1 MPMELLVVIV
11 LAMLFGFFNGMR
23 DSSSIVATMISSRAF
38 HPRAALGVTAL
49 AEFVGP
55 FLFGTGV
62 ARTIGGD
69 IVQSEV
75 LTLQVLISCLLG
87 ALLWSLITWIL
98 SIPSSSSHALAGG
111 LVGSVAISAGW
122 GAIKLGG
129 LYKVL
134 LALFVLPLVGFLVG
148 FIILRLIYSLAY
160 GASPAIN
167 DFFKSGQLLTAVAL
181 AVSHGTNDAQKTMG
195 IITLGL
201 IIGRQIDQFSVPFW
215 TILVSAAVM
224 SLGTLFGGWR
234 LIRTL
239 GGKFYKIR
247 PVHSFAIQLSSAIIV
262 LAASVTGLPASTT
275 QVVSSSIIGVG
286 SSERLGKVRW
296 GVADDILTAWV
307 VTIPASALFSAGI
320 YWLVANF
327 T

>member
-1 MPMELLVVIV
+1 MSMELLVVIA

-62 ARTIGGD
+62 AKTIGGD

-87 ALLWSLITWIL
+87 ALLWSLITWVL

-111 LVGSVAISAGW
+111 LVGSVAISAGL
-122 GAIKLGG
+122 GAIKFGG

-148 FIILRLIYSLAY
+148 FIVLRLIYALAHS
-160 GASPAIN
+160 ASPAIN
-167 DFFKSGQLLTAVAL
+167 DFFKSGQLITAVAL

-195 IITLGL
+195 VVTLGL
-201 IIGRQIDQFSVPFW
+201 IIGGQIDQFSVPIW
-215 TILVSAAVM
+215 TIFASAAVM

>member
-122 GAIKLGG
+122 GAIKLVG

-134 LALFVLPLVGFLVG
+134 LALFVLPLIGFLVG

>member
-1 MPMELLVVIV
+1 MSIGLVLVIG

-38 HPRAALGVTAL
+38 HPRAALGVTAI
-49 AEFVGP
+49 AEFIGP

-62 ARTIGGD
+62 AKTIGGD
-69 IVQSEV
+69 IVHSEV
-75 LTLQVLISCLLG
+75 VTLNVLTACLLG
-87 ALLWSLITWIL
+87 ALLWSLITWVL

-111 LVGSVAISAGW
+111 MMGSVVISAGW
-122 GAIKLGG
+122 SAIKLGG

-134 LALFVLPLVGFLVG
+134 IALFVLPLVGFLVG
-148 FIILRLIYSLAY
+148 FIVLRLIYFLAY
-160 GASPAIN
+160 GASPNIN
-167 DFFKSGQLLTAVAL
+167 DFFKGGQLVTAVAL
-181 AVSHGTNDAQKTMG
+181 AFSHGTNDAQKTMG
-195 IITLGL
+195 VITLGL
-201 IIGRQIDQFSVPFW
+201 IIGNQLDRFAVPFW
-215 TILVSAAVM
+215 VILASASVM

-247 PVHSFAIQLSSAIIV
+247 PVHSFAIQLSSAFIV
-262 LAASVTGLPASTT
+262 LFASVVGLPASTT

-307 VTIPASALFSAGI
+307 ITIPASALFSAGI
-320 YWLVANF
+320 YMLVTYF

>member
-1 MPMELLVVIV
+1 MSTELLVVIG

-23 DSSSIVATMISSRAF
+23 DSSSIVATMISSGAF
-38 HPRAALGVTAL
+38 HPRAALSLTAV

-62 ARTIGGD
+62 AKTIGGD
-69 IVQSEV
+69 IVQSNV
-75 LTLQVLISCLLG
+75 VTLNVLIAGLLG
-87 ALLWSLITWIL
+87 ALLWSWITWIL

-111 LVGSVAISAGW
+111 IIGSVVVASGW
-122 GAIKLGG
+122 SAIKLGG

-134 LALFVLPLVGFLVG
+134 FALFVLPFISFFVG
-148 FIILRLIYSLAY
+148 FILLRLIYFLARN
-160 GASPAIN
+160 ASPNVN
-167 DFFKSGQLLTAVAL
+167 DFFKRGQFFTATSLAL
-181 AVSHGTNDAQKTMG
+181 SHGTNDAQKTMG
-195 IITLGL
+195 IIALAL
-201 IIGRQIDQFSVPFW
+201 VIGNQLDHFTVPFPV
-215 TILVSAAVM
+215 IVASAFVM
-224 SLGTLFGGWR
+224 SFGTVFGGWR

-247 PVHSFAIQLSSAIIV
+247 PVDSFAIQLSSALIV
-262 LAASVTGLPASTT
+262 LSGSLLGLPASTT

-296 GVADDILTAWV
+296 GVADDIFTAWV
-307 VTIPASALFSAGI
+307 LTIPVSAFLSAI
-320 YWLVANF
+320 TYLLVVYF